1 METQFRRGAERRL
14 GDERMAE
21 VEQMLFTVGVFKD
34 AMWAER
40 GIEALTRKGFAPS
53 AMSVLA
59 KETPDVTAFVERLF
73 GPSPDRIDLPAV
85 GSAIVRGSLIDTLQ
99 GTAKDL
105 GRVGVAAAMRRAGF
119 QPHDGLIYETLA
131 SRGGILIALHGA
143 PRAADALATM
153 LSYGGGNAA
162 IGAWTG
168 RV

>member
-1 METQFRRGAERRL
+1 MRRS
-14 GDERMAE
+14 GDDGMAE
-21 VEQMLFTVGVFKD
+21 VEQMLFTVGVFQD
-34 AMWAER
+34 ALWAER
-40 GIEALTRKGFAPS
+40 GIEALTRQGFAPS

-59 KETPDVTAFVERLF
+59 KETPEVMALIERLM

-85 GSAIVRGSLIDTLQ
+85 GRAIVRGALIDALQ
-99 GTAKDL
+99 GNARDL

-131 SRGGILIALHGA
+131 GRGGILVALHGA

-162 IGAWTG
+162 IGAWAG